1 MLPEEKVLM
10 KSARPSGSSGQ
21 LTRWPNGHSR
31 SARAKSAKLPA
42 YKNAA
47 LPIEKRVHDL
57 LGRMTLEEKAAQMMC
72 LWQKKAETLLDADG
86 NFDFEK
92 AKASFKKGQGIGQV
106 GRPSDAGKGKD
117 PKENAELTNAIQKFF
132 IEHSRLGIPVIF
144 HEECLHGQAA
154 IGGTSFSQPI
164 GLAATFN
171 PELIE

>member
-92 AKASFKKGQGIGQV
+92 AKASFKR
-106 GRPSDAGKGKD
+106 GRASARSGVPATPAKAK
-117 PKENAELTNAIQKFF
+117 TQKKTR
-132 IEHSRLGIPVIF
+132 S
-144 HEECLHGQAA
+144 
-154 IGGTSFSQPI
+154 
-164 GLAATFN
+164 
-171 PELIE
+171 